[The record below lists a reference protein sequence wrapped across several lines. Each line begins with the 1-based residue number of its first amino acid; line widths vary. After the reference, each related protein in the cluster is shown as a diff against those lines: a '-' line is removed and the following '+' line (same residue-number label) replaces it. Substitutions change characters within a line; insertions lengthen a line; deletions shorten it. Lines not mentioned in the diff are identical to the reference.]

1 MAVPEEGQQ
10 IVEELAEPGGANV
23 VVEVQFTDAAAQINP
38 QVLIV
43 HHPEFLAALVEE
55 SVAIIVKSREP
66 KAGEVG
72 PAQLLFHPLP
82 HFLRRIPGVGDGK
95 NFVGPGVSF
104 ADQVG
109 DAPGEDGGL
118 PGACAGDDQHRPVD
132 MLDSFALALVRL
144 ERPGT

>member
-10 IVEELAEPGGANV
+10 VIEKLAEPGGANV
-23 VVEVQFTDAAAQINP
+23 VVQVQFTDAAAQINP

-55 SVAIIVKSREP
+55 SVAIIMKGRKA

-72 PAQLLFHPLP
+72 PAQLLLHPLP
-82 HFLRRIPGVGDGK
+82 HLLRRILGVGDGQD
-95 NFVGPGVSF
+95 FVGPGVSF
-104 ADQVG
+104 ADQMG

-118 PGACAGDDQHRPVD
+118 PRARAGDNQHRPVD
-132 MLDSFALALVRL
+132 MFDSFALALVRL